1 MRLFLKEH
9 ALLIVIQ
16 IIQLSGVICILWLD
30 GYRDLKLS
38 IYAIFLGLVVL
49 TGYLVYHYIS
59 HRYFYTRLS
68 KPLMSLDD
76 TYQKTE
82 TVPLSEALNQLL
94 KAQYKYYH
102 KQIKTLEKQQEEHL
116 TFIDQW
122 VHQMKTPLSVID
134 LTARNVEEP
143 ESSDIRA
150 ETDRMKNGLNTV
162 LYMARLRTMEQD
174 FHFKSVSLS
183 TLVKEVNHENKRFY
197 IRHNVYPEV
206 KEESPHITVETDEK
220 WLMFIIAQ
228 LLNNAVKYSTGLT
241 SKIMIDVY
249 EKNGEAILEVSDFG
263 VGIPTQDIKRVFNAF
278 YTGENGR
285 TFRESTGMGLYLVKE
300 VIDQLGHR
308 IELESREGEGSTFR
322 IIFSS
327 SQNLT
332 RV

>member
-1 MRLFLKEH
+1 MKLFLKEH
-9 ALLIVIQ
+9 SFLIVIQ
-16 IIQLSGVICILWLD
+16 IIQLSGVIGVLWLD

-38 IYAIFLGLVVL
+38 VYAIFLGLVVL
-49 TGYLVYHYIS
+49 TGYLAYHYIS
-59 HRYFYTRLS
+59 HRHFYARLS
-68 KPLMSLDD
+68 NPLMSLDD
-76 TYQKTE
+76 SYQKTE
-82 TVPLSEALNQLL
+82 AVPMAKALDQLL
-94 KAQYKYYH
+94 KAQYKHYH

-162 LYMARLRTMEQD
+162 LYMARLRTLEQD
-174 FHFKSVSLS
+174 FHFKPVSLS

-206 KEESPHITVETDEK
+206 RQQSPHITVETDEK
-220 WLMFIIAQ
+220 WLMFIISQ
-228 LLNNAVKYSTGLT
+228 LVNNAVKYSTDIA
-241 SKIMIDVY
+241 SKMTIAIY
-249 EKNGEAILEVSDFG
+249 EKNREAILEVTDFG

-300 VIDQLGHR
+300 VLDQLGHR
-308 IELESREGEGSTFR
+308 IEVESKEGEGSTFR
-322 IIFSS
+322 IIFTSA
-327 SQNLT
+327 QNLT
-332 RV
+332 SV

>member
-1 MRLFLKEH
+1 MKLFLKEH
-9 ALLIVIQ
+9 SLLIVIQ
-16 IIQLSGVICILWLD
+16 IIQLSGVIGVLWLD

-38 IYAIFLGLVVL
+38 VYAIFLGLVVL
-49 TGYLVYHYIS
+49 TGYLAYHYIS
-59 HRYFYTRLS
+59 HRHFYARLS
-68 KPLMSLDD
+68 NPLMSLDD
-76 TYQKTE
+76 SYQKTE
-82 TVPLSEALNQLL
+82 AVPMAKALDQLL
-94 KAQYKYYH
+94 KAQYKHYH

-162 LYMARLRTMEQD
+162 LYMARLRTLEQD
-174 FHFKSVSLS
+174 FHFKPVSLS

-206 KEESPHITVETDEK
+206 RQQSPHITVETDEK
-220 WLMFIIAQ
+220 WLMFIISQ
-228 LLNNAVKYSTGLT
+228 LVNNAVKYSTGIA
-241 SKIMIDVY
+241 SKMTIAVY
-249 EKNGEAILEVSDFG
+249 EKNREAILEVTDFG
-263 VGIPTQDIKRVFNAF
+263 VGIPTQDMKRVFNAF

-300 VIDQLGHR
+300 VLDQLGHR
-308 IELESREGEGSTFR
+308 IELESKEGEGSTFR
-322 IIFSS
+322 IIFTSA
-327 SQNLT
+327 QNLT
-332 RV
+332 SV

>member
-1 MRLFLKEH
+1 MKLFLKEH
-9 ALLIVIQ
+9 SLLIVIQ
-16 IIQLSGVICILWLD
+16 IIQLSGVIGVLWLD
-30 GYRDLKLS
+30 SYRDFQLS
-38 IYAIFLGLVVL
+38 VYAIFLGLVVL
-49 TGYLVYHYIS
+49 TGYLAYHYIS
-59 HRYFYTRLS
+59 HRHFYARLS

-76 TYQKTE
+76 SYQKTE
-82 TVPLSEALNQLL
+82 DMPMAKALDQLL
-94 KAQYKYYH
+94 KAQYKHYH

-150 ETDRMKNGLNTV
+150 ETDRLKNGLNTV

-174 FHFKSVSLS
+174 FHFKPVSLS

-206 KEESPHITVETDEK
+206 RQLSPHITVETDEK

-228 LLNNAVKYSTGLT
+228 LVNNAVKYSTDIAN
-241 SKIMIDVY
+241 KITIAVY
-249 EKNGEAILEVSDFG
+249 EENKEVILEVTDFG

-285 TFRESTGMGLYLVKE
+285 MFRESTGMGLYLVKE
-300 VIDQLGHR
+300 VLDQLGHR
-308 IELESREGEGSTFR
+308 IELESKEGEGSTFS

-327 SQNLT
+327 AQNLT
-332 RV
+332 SV